1 MYSLDDSYIFDRI
14 QDSIMEMNI
23 EESDEAV
30 SEEVYNFNQ
39 EIAEEIMLGL

>member
-1 MYSLDDSYIFDRI
+1 
-14 QDSIMEMNI
+14 MEMNI